1 MTELDNARKGLDE
14 VRQKN
19 SETADQ
25 LNKTMQENSYLEIKI
40 QNLQDELDKVR
51 QNKTGI
57 TDQLNKTIQE
67 KFHLES
73 KLENIKY
80 LITDV
85 IYFSFYH
92 FLTSVFPL

>member
-19 SETADQ
+19 SETA
-25 LNKTMQENSYLEIKI
+25 
-40 QNLQDELDKVR
+40 
-51 QNKTGI
+51 
-57 TDQLNKTIQE
+57 DQLNKTIQE